1 MRLIDIEDV
10 ALLKTVTDGG
20 LSAKALWRRINS
32 QPTVDAVP
40 VVHGRWASSQA
51 YAEVGECYCSVCKTV
66 YYADD
71 LFTVGETDECGCGQA
86 LLPFYCPHCGAK
98 MDGEADG

>member
-20 LSAKALWRRINS
+20 LSAKALWRRIND

-40 VVHGRWASSQA
+40 VVHGTWVNADDDYSVRA
-51 YAEVGECYCSVCKTV
+51 CSVC
-66 YYADD
+66 
-71 LFTVGETDECGCGQA
+71 GETYRM
-86 LLPFYCPHCGAK
+86 PFDFNGRIYQHKYCPHCGAR
-98 MDGEADG
+98 MDEE